1 MKIMTIEQ
9 FLKNPSGFKS
19 ASFARRDIIIENLK
33 SRFNKLYGEKQKEF
47 SLKTFIK
54 GKDYILYF
62 KIPSETVPELL
73 FDVVLQFTPL
83 SNADAE
89 LTINHY
95 SVQVFSNSPGFTFT
109 YAYIYNKEGILI
121 DFLRNKIS
129 STAITTPPV
138 IRNNEEIIGFEKSV
152 YYALLYLKAMGYTY
166 KSNLRRTSQI
176 IKETSFL
183 IRNVKSSESK
193 MLEYNNLKKKYKL
206 LQQEEKAKKLKSKN
220 EAIKK
225 SNAIN
230 RAKRKK

>member
-1 MKIMTIEQ
+1 M
-9 FLKNPSGFKS
+9 
-19 ASFARRDIIIENLK
+19 
-33 SRFNKLYGEKQKEF
+33 
-47 SLKTFIK
+47 
-54 GKDYILYF
+54 